1 MRLIK
6 LKSFVC
12 SKSAANYKYS
22 QETSCQI
29 SSGLESQEWS
39 PQRIRGL
46 YQGFLQDTLDF
57 LKPQATRNEILQR
70 RNQMGRC
77 FLVLLKFHK
86 GKNNKDDNDS
96 RNNSER
102 SLIIHYLP
110 NCILSEH
117 LISSFIPHNNLWLL
131 SVITDC
137 KSSTYHSTQKIVL
150 KKKKKTSLKSQC
162 SPSLFLLSK

>member
-1 MRLIK
+1 
-6 LKSFVC
+6 
-12 SKSAANYKYS
+12 
-22 QETSCQI
+22 
-29 SSGLESQEWS
+29 
-39 PQRIRGL
+39 
-46 YQGFLQDTLDF
+46 
-57 LKPQATRNEILQR
+57 
-70 RNQMGRC
+70 MGRC

-150 KKKKKTSLKSQC
+150 KKKKQKNLAKFTV
-162 SPSLFLLSK
+162 LSKFIFAK